1 MKNRNQAGQ
10 KPAANKPVSQAQTP
24 QARAGDH
31 PPLDYKQAL
40 DAAERLN
47 RLLIDPVPESGE
59 WKLFLPGAC
68 TDLQSALREAPKAAS
83 PSPTAARA
91 PSFDARTTEHGVEAT
106 VILQFS
112 TESCERF
119 RKAYLAYTEG
129 MVKPIGMA
137 EYVMTAISEK
147 VAQDLCPGSPLLDLE
162 QAVNQAI
169 GFMNLAGMRL
179 SELESDM
186 EYKLA
191 DRAGCGVNVLAQA
204 SCERLNDAFSAA
216 FSFAAGKTPE

>member
-1 MKNRNQAGQ
+1 MKSKGRIRHTITRAAKAAQA
-10 KPAANKPVSQAQTP
+10 KTP

-31 PPLDYKQAL
+31 PRLDRKKAL
-40 DAAERLN
+40 DAAARLD
-47 RLLIDPVPESGE
+47 RVLIDPMPESGE
-59 WKLFLPGAC
+59 WKLFLAGAC
-68 TDLQSALREAPKAAS
+68 ADLQSALGEAPKVAG
-83 PSPTAARA
+83 PTATHA
-91 PSFDARTTEHGVEAT
+91 PPFDARTTEHGIEAT
-106 VILQFS
+106 VTLQFS

-137 EYVMTAISEK
+137 EYVMMAVSAR
-147 VAQDLCPGSPLLDLE
+147 VAQDLCPGAPLLDLE
-162 QAVNQAI
+162 EAVNQAI

-204 SCERLNDAFSAA
+204 SCARLNDAFSAA